1 MNSTKPE
8 IKKLR
13 IRLYSLDGN
22 IAKHKNKSIFSSI
35 SSSLPLKAGNVR
47 LSKYFNP
54 SIVSHLISMPNC
66 WNIFLFRTV
75 LVLIELNVID
85 PVKFAKRF
93 FSLLNDLWSKF
104 KVTCSLSY
112 AFLHLKRR
120 FKTLIPFW
128 FDLRLSIAI
137 GVLNAP
143 RKQWEKCDCADLI

>member
-120 FKTLIPFW
+120 FKTHLFRSGLIYASQ
-128 FDLRLSIAI
+128 LLSAYSTLQESSEKSAI
-137 GVLNAP
+137 VP
-143 RKQWEKCDCADLI
+143 T